1 MLTGKNIL
9 LVISGGIAAYKSL
22 ELIRLIR
29 KNGGDVRC
37 ILTSGGAQFVTP
49 LSVASLSENPVYT
62 DLWSLKDETEMGH
75 IRLSRECDVVM
86 VAPASANLMAK
97 LAHGMADDLA
107 TTTLLASDKP
117 VILAP
122 AMNPQMWENAATQAN
137 LKTLSARGFKILSP
151 GTGEMACGEI
161 GQGRLPEAQ
170 DLLDAL
176 THHFSAG
183 KPLAGKRAVVTAGP
197 TYEPIDPVRFV
208 GNRSSG
214 KQGYAIAAALED
226 LGASVTL
233 ISGPSDL
240 KSPQKIKTI
249 RIENAAQMLENCQKS
264 LPADIVVC
272 AAAVADW
279 TPEIYQPAKMKKAT
293 DDTMSLPLRQTT
305 DILKTLSAKS
315 PLRPALVVGFA
326 AETENL
332 IENAKAKLAKKGCD
346 WVVANLISEDNPAFG
361 ADKNQVYLVTSD
373 TVEPWPKAT
382 KESIA
387 RTLALRIAEAFS
399 VQEMKTAAE

>member
-1 MLTGKNIL
+1 
-9 LVISGGIAAYKSL
+9 
-22 ELIRLIR
+22 
-29 KNGGDVRC
+29 
-37 ILTSGGAQFVTP
+37 
-49 LSVASLSENPVYT
+49 
-62 DLWSLKDETEMGH
+62 
-75 IRLSRECDVVM
+75 
-86 VAPASANLMAK
+86 
-97 LAHGMADDLA
+97 
-107 TTTLLASDKP
+107 
-117 VILAP
+117 
-122 AMNPQMWENAATQAN
+122 MNPQMWENAATQAN

-183 KPLAGKRAVVTAGP
+183 KPLAGKAVVTAGP

-279 TPEIYQPAKMKKAT
+279 TPEIYRARQDEKGYGRHHVPSPAPNHGHFEDVIGEIA
-293 DDTMSLPLRQTT
+293 P
-305 DILKTLSAKS
+305 
-315 PLRPALVVGFA
+315 RPALVVGFA

-387 RTLALRIAEAFS
+387 RTLALRDCRGVFGAGDENRSGVNF
-399 VQEMKTAAE
+399 